1 MLDSLR
7 QPLAKVH
14 SGGGHRSI
22 PPEETLARIRPL
34 GPKLG
39 ITRLGNVTGL
49 DRIGIPVAVAVRPRS
64 RSVAVSQ
71 GKGLTLAHAM
81 TSAFMEAA
89 ELFHGEQLWTRVRW
103 DSERALRAWSRT
115 PSIDSLSRTLRRFD
129 TRARIPWIEGFDL
142 CDGLPCWIPAEL
154 VHTDYKSSAPSCGD
168 YFLSSSNGLAS
179 GNHILEAIS
188 SGICEVVERDALALW
203 ERRTTLARAR
213 RKVDLATIDN
223 PDCLALLDL
232 YERSGTAVQVWD
244 ITTECGIPVFLC
256 DIRPRVH
263 DPSAMSRRSRGAGCH
278 ADRAVALAKALTEA
292 AQVRLTH
299 ITGMRD
305 DIFSDAYEDDL
316 AARAGAAFLDARAAR
331 LQPRSFNVVPSFTS
345 DDIAEDVRW
354 LAHRLSASGFPSLL
368 VVDLTRPEFDI
379 PVVRVIIP
387 GLEGYSAH
395 PGYRPGA
402 RALRAEVNELW
413 E

>member
-115 PSIDSLSRTLRRFD
+115 PSIDSLSRTARRFD
-129 TRARIPWIEGFDL
+129 TRAGFHGSRAL
-142 CDGLPCWIPAEL
+142 TSATNSRAGSRPNWCTPITG
-154 VHTDYKSSAPSCGD
+154 SSAPSCGD
-168 YFLSSSNGLAS
+168 YFLSSSNGLAF
-179 GNHILEAIS
+179 
-188 SGICEVVERDALALW
+188 
-203 ERRTTLARAR
+203 
-213 RKVDLATIDN
+213 RKSY
-223 PDCLALLDL
+223 P
-232 YERSGTAVQVWD
+232 
-244 ITTECGIPVFLC
+244 
-256 DIRPRVH
+256 
-263 DPSAMSRRSRGAGCH
+263 
-278 ADRAVALAKALTEA
+278 
-292 AQVRLTH
+292 
-299 ITGMRD
+299 
-305 DIFSDAYEDDL
+305 
-316 AARAGAAFLDARAAR
+316 
-331 LQPRSFNVVPSFTS
+331 
-345 DDIAEDVRW
+345 
-354 LAHRLSASGFPSLL
+354 
-368 VVDLTRPEFDI
+368 
-379 PVVRVIIP
+379 
-387 GLEGYSAH
+387 
-395 PGYRPGA
+395 
-402 RALRAEVNELW
+402 
-413 E
+413 